1 MNTQLRQFKE
11 SNMLAMVKLDRTD
24 GMKSG
29 VVIRIGESNREYM
42 VMLVLN
48 DTDISVIKHE
58 TGVRH

>member
-1 MNTQLRQFKE
+1 
-11 SNMLAMVKLDRTD
+11 MLAMVKLDSTD

-29 VVIRIGESNREYM
+29 MVIRIGESNREYM